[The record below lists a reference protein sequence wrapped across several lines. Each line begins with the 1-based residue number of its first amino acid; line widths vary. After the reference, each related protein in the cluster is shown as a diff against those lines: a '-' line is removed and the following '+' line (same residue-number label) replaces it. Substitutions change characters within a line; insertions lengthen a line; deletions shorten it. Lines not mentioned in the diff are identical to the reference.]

1 MLSALKINTYLVLNK
16 DYVGSNHCIKMH
28 IVHVLVNETDSP
40 VKNWRSEETHVC
52 NVNEFAGAFTVHSAL
67 RLRST
72 FANLSSFI
80 SVHRIP
86 ISVRSP
92 FAQNALTVG
101 SECDHRSLTV
111 QLGK

>member
-1 MLSALKINTYLVLNK
+1 MLNK
-16 DYVGSNHCIKMH
+16 DYEGSNHCIKIH

>member
-1 MLSALKINTYLVLNK
+1 MLNK
-16 DYVGSNHCIKMH
+16 DYEGSNHCIKIH
-28 IVHVLVNETDSP
+28 VVHVLVNETDSP
-40 VKNWRSEETHVC
+40 VKNWRSVETHVC
-52 NVNEFAGAFTVHSAL
+52 NVNEFAGAFTVHFAL

-72 FANLSSFI
+72 FAYLSSFI

-92 FAQNALTVG
+92 FAQNAPTVG
-101 SECDHRSLTV
+101 SECDHRTLAV